1 MTGMQSLSGVN
12 SCILVHQS
20 TVRNDTSIRGQQ
32 MMLTTGAI
40 TKSNYTD
47 SKSGKVGDFHHTFG
61 FVIVEIK
68 DDETFLLDKLLPMIN
83 LVILVTY
90 ITEFLMVM

>member
-12 SCILVHQS
+12 SCILVLRVQL
-20 TVRNDTSIRGQQ
+20 NDTSIRGNKPK

-68 DDETFLLDKLLPMIN
+68 DDETFLLGCR
-83 LVILVTY
+83 
-90 ITEFLMVM
+90 